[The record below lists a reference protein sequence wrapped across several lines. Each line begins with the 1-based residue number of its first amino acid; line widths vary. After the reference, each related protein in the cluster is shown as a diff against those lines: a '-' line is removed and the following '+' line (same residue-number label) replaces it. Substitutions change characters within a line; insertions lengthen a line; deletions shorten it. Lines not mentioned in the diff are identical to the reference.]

1 MLSQSDVEKAW
12 VEAFQ
17 IRKGFT
23 DYFGTAVPKE
33 LLAFTDAR
41 LQAINELTKPKRAFD
56 KYGVGDLLAMD
67 TGTGPRPHP
76 LTEEEIIQTAI
87 ERDHR
92 NGRWLAIGAFLVLA
106 LVALYQPVHTWLHRH
121 VELFAGILIGS
132 LAEAA
137 VWIACIWK
145 RL

>member
-1 MLSQSDVEKAW
+1 MNYFCGYPVDGKPCGKLATPGC
-12 VEAFQ
+12 AFCDEH
-17 IRKGFT
+17 GS
-23 DYFGTAVPKE
+23 V
-33 LLAFTDAR
+33 
-41 LQAINELTKPKRAFD
+41 FD

-132 LAEAA
+132 LAEAV